1 MAKARE
7 ADSSLIYQVKA
18 VLKNVR
24 PPIWRRIQVPGDM
37 PLHKLHS
44 VIQTVMGWEDYH
56 LHQFTIAGVE
66 YGVPDP
72 EGDVPWGEPLR
83 SDRSVKLRQVLGG
96 EGSKFSY
103 LYDFGDGWN
112 HELLIEKILPP
123 QEGVR
128 YPVCIAGKRA
138 CPPEDCGGAWGY
150 EEFLEA
156 IQDPSHKR
164 HEELLD
170 WIGGSFDPEEF
181 ESERINRKLR
191 SLR

>member
-1 MAKARE
+1 MGCVSRATRRESVAKARE

-83 SDRSVKLRQVLGG
+83 SDRSVKL
-96 EGSKFSY
+96 
-103 LYDFGDGWN
+103 
-112 HELLIEKILPP
+112 
-123 QEGVR
+123 
-128 YPVCIAGKRA
+128 
-138 CPPEDCGGAWGY
+138 
-150 EEFLEA
+150 
-156 IQDPSHKR
+156 
-164 HEELLD
+164 
-170 WIGGSFDPEEF
+170 
-181 ESERINRKLR
+181 
-191 SLR
+191 